1 MEDTRKKELFPFFA
15 YLYSQQL
22 DPDKYGQV
30 ASLDEWIKTIQS
42 NEEDIAKITQ
52 AAEQLSDED
61 WDSIDQQ
68 YSEQVQD
75 QSAQFA
81 AKGAKLK
88 KLKVTPKKC
97 KCGCDMVTVKE
108 KGGKISSKCSCGC
121 GGSVKKGQVGMKAP
135 KINTS
140 VTKPASPILSD
151 MDLTLARHEKG
162 QVAQAN
168 SQIGETFSQAFARN
182 RKAGMREFTYNGKR
196 YTTQVAG
203 STKPTTKPAAPIKV
217 STPTTSP
224 APIAVIP
231 KNNLPTS
238 PPLDN
243 RSYAPQGQF
252 EGKERTGYVYPHTP
266 PMKVVSWWA
275 GYPRYSKSQK
285 KFPTLWES
293 KPFSLLRKEGGILTK
308 QADGPVKPTTPT
320 KAKVTPK
327 VTPKPSATVDN
338 SPERKTAQKFKSEFY
353 SKKGV
358 KYDTQSGLPIAP
370 MKAKGGLVKKQ
381 SGGDIAQ
388 PIGTTQKGGKVK
400 DRIGKSKAV
409 VIPASLKCGGKGKI
423 KPKTK
428 K

>member
-30 ASLDEWIKTIQS
+30 ASMDEWIKTIQS
-42 NEEDIAKITQ
+42 NEEDVAKITQ
-52 AAEQLSDED
+52 AAEQLSDEE
-61 WDSIDQQ
+61 WDNLDKQ
-68 YSEQVQD
+68 YAEQAQSSEEESV
-75 QSAQFA
+75 AFA

-88 KLKVTPKKC
+88 KLKTTPKKC

-108 KGGKISSKCSCGC
+108 KGGKISSKCSCNC
-121 GGSVKKGQVGMKAP
+121 KGGSIKKGQVGMKAP

-140 VTKPASPILSD
+140 VTKPSSPILSD
-151 MDLTLARHEKG
+151 MDLTLARHEKS
-162 QVAQAN
+162 QVTQAN
-168 SQIGETFSQAFARN
+168 AQMAKPVEGTLFGGTFGQAFAQAREA
-182 RKAGMREFTYNGKR
+182 KLREFKWNGKR

-203 STKPTTKPAAPIKV
+203 PKPAVPVKV
-217 STPTTSP
+217 NSP
-224 APIAVIP
+224 APIPSASKPALVPPKALIPPTVTPNRVAPAVPTLP
-231 KNNLPTS
+231 KWKIA
-238 PPLDN
+238 LDN
-243 RSYAPQGQF
+243 FRMPSAPNIMPSMIGRSA
-252 EGKERTGYVYPHTP
+252 
-266 PMKVVSWWA
+266 
-275 GYPRYSKSQK
+275 RYINWNNIFKS
-285 KFPTLWES
+285 
-293 KPFSLLRKEGGILTK
+293 GGILTK
-308 QADGPVKPTTPT
+308 QAGGPVKPTTPV
-320 KAKVTPK
+320 KAKVAPK

-338 SPERKTAQKFKSEFY
+338 SPERKTAQKYKSEFY

-381 SGGDIAQ
+381 SGGDISQ